1 MKSTD
6 KLVLQFKNFRISRS
20 IDKRNWILQ
29 EFRKGGLST
38 KTKEQTEDKWFEVGY
53 YGRLEHLVPA
63 LLNRE
68 IEVPQCKSLDE
79 QLKAILEE
87 IKKAEARLLEQMKV
101 IE

>member
-1 MKSTD
+1 MRKTD
-6 KLVLQFKNFRISRS
+6 QLKIQFEKFRISLS
-20 IDKRNWILQ
+20 ADKKCWVLD
-29 EFRKGGLST
+29 ELKEGGVYKGTGIKS
-38 KTKEQTEDKWFEVGY
+38 ENYWEEIGY

-68 IEVPQCKSLDE
+68 IEVPQSKSLDE

-87 IKKAEARLLEQMKV
+87 IKTAESRLLEQMRI